1 MTWSPTITDILSTF
15 TGVTLFI
22 YLWYSTTFILLP
34 SFFSTTIIVIAHI
47 FSFLTIYSYVIALTT
62 DAGTVNQ
69 NFCNQNQE
77 NPYCKRC
84 QKPKPPRAHHCRN
97 GCNKCLLKMDHH
109 CPWLGRC
116 VGLRNMGHFVRFVF
130 YAFISCFFGATL
142 LVQQF
147 VVTNIT
153 GGGGSGSSNIIYFS
167 TSIILLFNMIT
178 FITLSLLLL
187 ILLIVTLK
195 NVFMGMTSIERLLFS
210 KKKLRKNPYD
220 LGTMANLSSVLGSR
234 PWTWPI
240 SLPFSDWQLGPF
252 ADGYSF
258 CSLIGNNNTDDGSIS
273 EVSEA
278 SEESDIDAESIVIPK
293 DPSYRRR
300 ESILFTNNGTSSN
313 TGNSK
318 IL

>member
-1 MTWSPTITDILSTF
+1 MLSSPTITDILSTF
-15 TGVTLFI
+15 TGVTLFF

-34 SFFSTTIIVIAHI
+34 SFFSTTIIVIAHV

-62 DAGTVNQ
+62 DAGAVNQ
-69 NFCNQNQE
+69 NFCIQNQE
-77 NPYCKRC
+77 NPICKRC
-84 QKPKPPRAHHCRN
+84 QTPKPPRAHHCRN

-130 YAFISCFFGATL
+130 YAFISCFLGATL

-147 VVTNIT
+147 FTTNIT
-153 GGGGSGSSNIIYFS
+153 GAGGVIYFS

-178 FITLSLLLL
+178 FTTLSLLLF

-195 NVFMGMTSIERLLFS
+195 NVFMGMTSIERLLLR
-210 KKKLRKNPYD
+210 KKKLKKNPYD
-220 LGTMANLSSVLGSR
+220 LGTLANLSSVLGSR

-240 SLPFSDWQLGPF
+240 SLPCADWQLGPY

-258 CSLIGNNNTDDGSIS
+258 CSLIGNSNAGDGSS
-273 EVSEA
+273 EASEA

-313 TGNSK
+313 TSNSK